1 MIMPDT
7 SIVFSRMMTVTDNVV
22 SVRIQLDIKKPVY
35 SIDEYPYFQEF
46 YKKLFE
52 MINEQIVFKKK

>member
-1 MIMPDT
+1 MPDT
-7 SIVFSRMMTVTDNVV
+7 SIIFSRMMGVTDNSI
-22 SVRIQLDIKKPVY
+22 SVRIQLEIKKPFY

-52 MINEQIVFKKK
+52 MLNEQIVYKKK